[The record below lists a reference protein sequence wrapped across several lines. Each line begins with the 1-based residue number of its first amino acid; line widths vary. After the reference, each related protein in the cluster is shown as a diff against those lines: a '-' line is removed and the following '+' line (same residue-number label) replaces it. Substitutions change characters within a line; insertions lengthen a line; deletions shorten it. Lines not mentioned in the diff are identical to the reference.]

1 MTKQKDSLYIKACVI
16 ANGIQDQQG
25 DVITK
30 KDIKKIF
37 TNSLDVGF
45 DINHDNIRQDG
56 IYSLEQYISKS
67 DEHLGNHIVP
77 AGSWMTVLR
86 VDNPDVQSMIR
97 KQELRGVSITAYPEK
112 GSVIKRSNS
121 KVILYKDI
129 RDKEKIHPKEI
140 SLVEKPSNMLPLE
153 IMEYDDYIS
162 KSVKENNY
170 MTNETEEEKIMKQ
183 STINKLVD
191 ILQEV
196 LSPSV
201 QKAKDDPIEVNV
213 EAEPAPSSTEEEVVE
228 EETEE
233 VDDPVTEEETD
244 VNTEEEVETVEEE
257 SESTD
262 DSTEET
268 EEQVE
273 ESTDSTEEPVQKMM
287 QPDPN
292 MNMGGGTAEQAIV
305 QIAQICAKVL
315 QGQQQQQQP
324 QQQGNG
330 IMQSETHETTEPIKK
345 GDQELTEKVTG
356 KLDNVVSQSYVD
368 RAYLFAKQTGRDPV
382 TGEKLYT

>member
-1 MTKQKDSLYIKACVI
+1 MTKQKDSLYVKACVI

-30 KDIKKIF
+30 KDIKQIF

-67 DEHLGNHIVP
+67 DEQLGDHIVP

-86 VDNPDVQSMIR
+86 VDNPDVQSMI
-97 KQELRGVSITAYPEK
+97 KKHELRGVSITAYPEK
-112 GSVIKRSNS
+112 GSVIKRSNP

-129 RDKEKIHPKEI
+129 QEKDRIHPKEI
-140 SLVEKPSNMLPLE
+140 SLVERPSNMLPLE

-170 MTNETEEEKIMKQ
+170 MTNETEDEKIMKQ

-191 ILQEV
+191 ILQQV
-196 LSPSV
+196 LTPSV
-201 QKAKDDPIEVNV
+201 QKGDEAPV
-213 EAEPAPSSTEEEVVE
+213 EATINAEPEETTEPEPTVDESEPEEVEEPVAEEEVEEPVETEEETPEETE

-233 VDDPVTEEETD
+233 SQDSD
-244 VNTEEEVETVEEE
+244 EE
-257 SESTD
+257 S
-262 DSTEET
+262 
-268 EEQVE
+268 
-273 ESTDSTEEPVQKMM
+273 VQKMM

-292 MNMGGGTAEQAIV
+292 MGMGGSTADQAIV

-315 QGQQQQQQP
+315 QGQQQQQQQP
-324 QQQGNG
+324 PQQGNG
-330 IMQSETHETTEPIKK
+330 IMQSEDPDPTEPIKK
-345 GDQELTEKVTG
+345 GETQLTEKATG
-356 KLDNVVSQSYVD
+356 KLDNVVSQDYID
-368 RAYLFAKQTGRDPV
+368 RTYLFAKQTGRDPI
-382 TGEKLYT
+382 TGEKIYT